1 MPPPPARPGLS
12 APFIDP
18 PGSMQRL
25 ARGTRAEVQI
35 LKLFPRFSMGKF
47 KNGLTAKD
55 GQSGRHPGAT
65 GAPRRWLAEARPSA
79 GPTPSP
85 ALRLLPPY
93 IYPPGSMQRLARGA
107 RVEVQVLKLFPRFT
121 MGKFKNGLTAK
132 SGTPTAPGRPPRR
145 TLRSKGWVRTLQ
157 PGNRAAYPAVWEL
170 RCIPPPPDPSLRTLR
185 SKEWVRT
192 LQPGTRAAYPAVR
205 EPRCVPCGSKRTLQ
219 SGSALRTPHHPTLP
233 CVPCG
238 PKGGC
243 VPCSGKKKTEPD
255 RKPATAQSRGRHLD
269 LPTPRPNHTLPLPIV
284 PVRANNAH
292 ATI

>member
-1 MPPPPARPGLS
+1 VPPPPARPGLS

-65 GAPRRWLAEARPSA
+65 GAPKRWLAEARPSA
-79 GPTPSP
+79 GPTPFP

-121 MGKFKNGLTAK
+121 MGKFKNGLTARR
-132 SGTPTAPGRPPRR
+132 GTPTAPGRPPRR
-145 TLRSKGWVRTLQ
+145 TLRSRGWVRTLQ
-157 PGNRAAYPAVWEL
+157 PGNRAAYPAVWEP
-170 RCIPPPPDPSLRTLR
+170 RWRTP
-185 SKEWVRT
+185 T
-192 LQPGTRAAYPAVR
+192 TRPLLAYPAVR
-205 EPRCVPCGSKRTLQ
+205 EPHCVPCGSKRTLQ
-219 SGSALRTPHHPTLP
+219 PG

-238 PKGGC
+238 
-243 VPCSGKKKTEPD
+243 SGKKKTEPD

-269 LPTPRPNHTLPLPIV
+269 LPTPRPNLILSLPIV
-284 PVRANNAH
+284 PVRARLTTPTPQSNIQPTYPSIPTTRYVPCGPNLPFR
-292 ATI
+292 TP